1 MQNATIGELARRT
14 GIPIKTIRY
23 YAEIGL
29 VPETRRTRAGYR
41 TYDSSA
47 LLRLEL
53 VRTLRELGLDIAT
66 IRAILDRRA
75 DLPGVAAAQV
85 DAIDTQIRLL
95 RLRRTVLRRLA
106 AAGSP
111 PDDQEVERM
120 HRLAHASAEERRSIM
135 NEFLDH
141 IFAGLAVSPEFE
153 DRFRKGMPELPDDPT
168 DAQVDAWV
176 ELAELVQD
184 PDFRATVRRMSEQ
197 SWGTSAAAQPVDREA
212 AAVAAQLVGERIGP
226 LVAAGV
232 DPASAEAT
240 AAVDEVMGAF
250 AQAAGREDTPAYRA
264 AEIERLAAGTDA
276 RAERYWQLIGTVN
289 GWPQRPALVPAFEWL
304 IAAVR
309 ARPE

>member
-95 RLRRTVLRRLA
+95 GFIGR
-106 AAGSP
+106 
-111 PDDQEVERM
+111 
-120 HRLAHASAEERRSIM
+120 
-135 NEFLDH
+135 
-141 IFAGLAVSPEFE
+141 
-153 DRFRKGMPELPDDPT
+153 DPY
-168 DAQVDAWV
+168 W
-176 ELAELVQD
+176 
-184 PDFRATVRRMSEQ
+184 
-197 SWGTSAAAQPVDREA
+197 
-212 AAVAAQLVGERIGP
+212 
-226 LVAAGV
+226 
-232 DPASAEAT
+232 
-240 AAVDEVMGAF
+240 
-250 AQAAGREDTPAYRA
+250 TPA
-264 AEIERLAAGTDA
+264 
-276 RAERYWQLIGTVN
+276 
-289 GWPQRPALVPAFEWL
+289 
-304 IAAVR
+304 
-309 ARPE
+309 